1 MSDDFFSDDYEDD
14 LNEEPAPRGN
24 GLRQFAES
32 QKQRA
37 DALEQ
42 RLAAIEA
49 ERQKEQFAE
58 RLKASGVS
66 NPEALGKYAGLINPD
81 EASDFLAAVKAAM
94 GLEVPAEDAPVG
106 VSPEEQAALAAVSGE
121 PAGAAPV
128 TTGDAAARLDGI
140 DNEADFWATIR
151 GGQ

>member
-81 EASDFLAAVKAAM
+81 ETSDFLAAVKAAM
-94 GLEVPAEDAPVG
+94 GLEVATEAAPAG

-128 TTGDAAARLDGI
+128 TTSDSAANIAAI
-140 DNEADFWATIR
+140 DNEADFWKAIR
-151 GGQ
+151 GA